1 MLTIHHSPGTRGFRV
16 MWVCEELGLPY
27 DIRPV
32 DFSAAYR
39 RTPEWKRMHP
49 VAKVPVM
56 ENGTLRMHE
65 SCAMIQYILA
75 RYGEGRLQPAASDP
89 AYAHFLQWLWFS
101 EATFQRPLGEIT
113 NHRRE
118 FNPELPNV
126 VAEMKARATACV
138 EALDQAL
145 AGRPYLLG
153 ERMTAADLSMAYVM
167 RGYRRS
173 VSEGLPANVKA
184 FWDRLTALPSYERTV
199 RRDEETR
206 TRLAATPAHQGA

>member
-1 MLTIHHSPGTRGFRV
+1 MLKIHHSPGTRGFRV

-27 DIRPV
+27 EIRPV

-39 RTPEWKRMHP
+39 RSPEWRAMHP
-49 VAKVPVM
+49 VSKVPVM
-56 ENGTLRMHE
+56 DDGDLRMHE

-75 RYGEGRLQPAASDP
+75 RYANGRLHPAATAPD
-89 AYAHFLQWLWFS
+89 YAHFLQWLWFS

-118 FNPELPNV
+118 FDPELPDV
-126 VAEMKARATACV
+126 VAEMKGRAAACV
-138 EALDQAL
+138 EALDEAL

-153 ERMTAADLSMAYVM
+153 DEMTAADLSNAYVL

-173 VSEGLPANVKA
+173 VRQDLPTNVA
-184 FWDRLTALPSYERTV
+184 SFWDRMTALPSYQRTV
-199 RRDEETR
+199 RRDAETR
-206 TRLAATPAHQGA
+206 EKLG